1 QSVIKLHGCA
11 VHRLIDRIGLVG
23 NRNGLVSFWPGFH
36 LAFDV
41 MRAGLVAVF
50 IADMDFHASQV
61 FIVVFE
67 RAFNGGT
74 NPLLQSDTAFDVIIA
89 IDLDL
94 HS

>member
-1 QSVIKLHGCA
+1 
-11 VHRLIDRIGLVG
+11 
-23 NRNGLVSFWPGFH
+23 
-36 LAFDV
+36 